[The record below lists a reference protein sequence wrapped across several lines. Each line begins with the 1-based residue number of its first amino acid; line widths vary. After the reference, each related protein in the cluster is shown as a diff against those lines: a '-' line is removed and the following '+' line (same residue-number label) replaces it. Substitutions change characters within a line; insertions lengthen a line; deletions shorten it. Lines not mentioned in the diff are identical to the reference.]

1 VSTTVSKHQNLV
13 GGEWVDAAGGETME
27 VLNPATGDTIAEV
40 PRASAEDVDRAVQA
54 AKKALPEW
62 LETTPGERAEMLLKL
77 ADAIDEH
84 ADELAEIESR
94 NVGKPLAAAKDE
106 MPVCSDNIRFFA
118 GAARL
123 LEGKSAGEYMR
134 GYTSFLRREP
144 IGIVGGIA
152 PWNYPL
158 MMAVWKLAPALAA
171 GNVQILKPSEQTPLT
186 ILRFAELAAE
196 ALPAG
201 VLNVVTGDGVPAGE
215 ALVKH
220 PDVRLVSLT
229 GDVETGKIIARTA
242 ADTLK
247 RVHLELGGKA
257 PVIVF
262 GDADPEAV
270 AAGIKIGGF
279 WNSGQDC
286 TAASRVVAGPKIYD
300 RLLEQLVPAVE
311 SLHVGDPA
319 EGDEIEMG
327 PVISKAQQDRVFGFL
342 ERAKGATVL
351 TGGDSNGS
359 RGFFVK
365 PTVVVDVGQED
376 EIVQREVFGPVVTVQ
391 RFADDDQAL
400 AWAND
405 VNYGLAASVW
415 TRDVGR
421 ALNAARKLQF
431 GTVWINDHI
440 PLVSEMPHG
449 GYKQSGHGKDLS
461 SYSLEDYTNVKHVMA
476 KIDYTAPSATTLGP
490 VPNA

>member
-1 VSTTVSKHQNLV
+1 
-13 GGEWVDAAGGETME
+13 ME
-27 VLNPATGDTIAEV
+27 VLNPATGETIAEV
-40 PRASAEDVDRAVQA
+40 PRATAADVDRAVQA
-54 AKKALPEW
+54 AKEALVEW
-62 LETTPGERAEMLLKL
+62 LETTPGERAGLLLKL
-77 ADAIDEH
+77 ADAMDEPGE
-84 ADELAEIESR
+84 ELAELESG
-94 NVGKPLAAAKDE
+94 NVGKPLSYARDE
-106 MPVCSDNIRFFA
+106 MPVCADNIRFFA
-118 GAARL
+118 GAARI
-123 LEGKSAGEYMR
+123 LEGRAAGEYMR
-134 GYTSFLRREP
+134 GYTSFIRREP
-144 IGIVGGIA
+144 IGVVGGIA

-171 GNVQILKPSEQTPLT
+171 GNTQVLKPSEQTPLT
-186 ILRFAELAAE
+186 TLRFAQLAAE
-196 ALPAG
+196 ILPAG
-201 VLNVVTGDGVPAGE
+201 VLNVITGDGVPAGE
-215 ALVKH
+215 AIVKH
-220 PDVRLVSLT
+220 ADVRLVSLT

-262 GDADPEAV
+262 DDADPAAV
-270 AAGIKIGGF
+270 AEGIKIAGY

-286 TAASRVVAGPKIYD
+286 TAASRVMAGPKIYD
-300 RLLEQLVPAVE
+300 KLLEELVPAVD
-311 SLHVGDPA
+311 SLAVGDPA

-327 PVISKAQQDRVFGFL
+327 PVISKSQQDRVLGFL
-342 ERAKGATVL
+342 DRAKKATVL
-351 TGGDSNGS
+351 TGGGADGD

-376 EIVQREVFGPVVTVQ
+376 EIVQREVFGLVVTVQ

-415 TRDVGR
+415 TRDIRR

-449 GYKQSGHGKDLS
+449 GFKQSGYGKDLS
-461 SYSLEDYTNVKHVMA
+461 AYSLEDYTQIKHVMA
-476 KIDYTAPSATTLGP
+476 KLD
-490 VPNA
+490 

>member
-1 VSTTVSKHQNLV
+1 MSVTVSQHKNFV
-13 GGEWVDAAGGETME
+13 GGKWVDAVDGGTME
-27 VLNPATGDTIAEV
+27 VLNPATGETIAEV
-40 PRASAEDVDRAVQA
+40 PRGTEADVDRAVEA
-54 AKKALPEW
+54 AKAALPEW
-62 LETTPGERAEMLLKL
+62 LETTPGERAEALLKL
-77 ADAIDEH
+77 ADALEEN
-84 ADELAEIESR
+84 ADELAQIESQ
-94 NVGKPLAAAKDE
+94 NVGKPLGAAKDE
-106 MPVCSDNIRFFA
+106 MPVSADNIRFFA
-118 GAARL
+118 GAARV

-134 GYTSFLRREP
+134 GYTSMIRREP
-144 IGIVGGIA
+144 LGIVGGIA

-171 GNVQILKPSEQTPLT
+171 GNVQVLKPSEQTPLT
-186 ILRFAELAAE
+186 TLRFAELAAE
-196 ALPAG
+196 ILPPG
-201 VLNVVTGDGVPAGE
+201 VFNVITGDGEPVGAGI
-215 ALVKH
+215 VRH

-229 GDVETGKIIARTA
+229 GDVNTGKEIARTA

-257 PVIVF
+257 PVLVF
-262 GDADPEAV
+262 DDADPAAV
-270 AAGIKIGGF
+270 AEGIKIAGY

-286 TAASRVVAGPKIYD
+286 TAASRVVAGSKIYD
-300 RLLEQLVPAVE
+300 KLLDELVPLVE

-327 PVISKAQQDRVFGFL
+327 PVISKSQQERVLGFL
-342 ERAKGATVL
+342 DRAKGAKVL
-351 TGGDSNGS
+351 TGGGTNGD

-365 PTVVVDVGQED
+365 PTVVAEVGQQD

-391 RFADDDQAL
+391 RFADDNQAIE
-400 AWAND
+400 WAND

-421 ALNAARKLQF
+421 ALNAARRLQF

-449 GYKQSGHGKDLS
+449 GYKQSGYGKDLS
-461 SYSLEDYTNVKHVMA
+461 AYSLEDYTQIKHVMA
-476 KIDYTAPSATTLGP
+476 KID
-490 VPNA
+490 